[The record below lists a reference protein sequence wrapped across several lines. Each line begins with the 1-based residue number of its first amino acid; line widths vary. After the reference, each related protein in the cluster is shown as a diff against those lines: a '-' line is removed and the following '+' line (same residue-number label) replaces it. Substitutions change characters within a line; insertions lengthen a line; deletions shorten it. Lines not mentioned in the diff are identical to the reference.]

1 MKRQILLAALL
12 SFPFAMSHAQ
22 QGDTM
27 TDPII
32 VGTISSSITYQDT
45 RNTNNYTNQYNGR
58 STKDVFYQFTL
69 TDPATVTMTHEGSS
83 FADTYMHL
91 LDASGTCI
99 AYNDDYSGEGHCSD
113 THMSYIRMQLE
124 AGTYYIVSEGYSKN
138 GNITTNITTFIQYAI
153 IGDFKFLPIITETY
167 SNDFSYT
174 ETVNTHRYTNQ
185 YSGRSTS
192 DVYHLFTLNKTMSV
206 TITHDGSTLQDTY
219 MTLLDSNGNLIE
231 SNNDYDGPSHCQDT
245 HQAFIQKQLSAGTY
259 YVVSEGNT
267 TDGIIK
273 VNITGNTSSDYGYN
287 TIPSTYSTDPST
299 SVGGM
304 GGQFAVSPMG
314 GATYSIPIEVPVGVG
329 GLQPQLSIV
338 YNSQAGNGLCGYGT
352 NLSGISAIT
361 RGPKD
366 IYHDGTAQGIR
377 YTANDALYLDGS
389 RLILAEGYTAGEEG
403 ALYNPESDPFTNVIT
418 HIDSNAP
425 DDIRFEVQTGD
436 GMTYWYSASQKYYN
450 NGTTKIL
457 AWYLDRAIQPTGN
470 YMEYYYDE
478 EYTQDQSCLYM
489 YPVMIA
495 YGTNL
500 NDAYASQLNTIQLS
514 YETRSDVLP
523 IKFDGKQGVMDRRLK
538 SITSETNDEI
548 YRTYT
553 LNYDTASDGSAFKYS
568 RLTSITEKNAQN
580 ESLPSTVFDWSYLP
594 LSLCASNEITVH
606 SPLNIPGEIR
616 DYSWNHQRLVSGDM
630 NGDGLTDIVSL
641 CPVTQQI
648 GETNY
653 HWTAAVFYY
662 ATLENNQLQYKSR
675 GDIYGLASLGLFED
689 LGYLRGLMNRFVVD
703 IDGNAV
709 DECIFPVYESGTTL
723 GGIEWANLNVQVA
736 GTQLLGSKSF
746 ALKTISAP
754 LCMTGD
760 LNNDGKKEM
769 VVLETEEYNGIYKL
783 YLLNYN
789 GANNT
794 ENLFDI
800 TSFDLLIDSSPQ
812 KMYVSD
818 LNGNGMEDIF
828 IICNEGYKIFW
839 NDGTFSFNNQNS
851 YTSSFQINDDDVMCV
866 DYNGDRLID
875 VLTTNSNTL
884 LLKLYANNGDG
895 SFSQPSISEIDD
907 PNFYNS
913 NAPVQSSDLLI
924 SISYQKCCDICPFD
938 FDGDG
943 MTDIIIS
950 KYFKIYYF
958 YPYFGQ
964 IVPTNPVDID
974 PGYSITKILK
984 SNGETFVPFKS
995 FRQDLTDID
1004 DISLVAGDF
1013 DGDGLTDLMGYGYN
1027 RFENTP
1033 FENGYEKSW
1042 RIYKND
1048 NITFNSGRVIGIKGN
1063 LGSTTELV
1071 YSTLCDEE
1079 IYERGSNGLYP
1090 VHNYTIPLNVLK
1102 EVVQDNGAAGSLTTR
1117 YSYGGL
1123 KAHLKGKGLLG
1134 FTSTEVHN
1142 VTLGINTR
1150 TEILSWDNTFYV
1162 PTSTKTTTTIDGRT
1176 SQSISTL
1183 AIVDKGQK
1191 RYFVHPSQTEET
1203 DLDGNTVTTTYQYDI
1218 SKGYI
1223 TSQQVDYASGMYR
1236 LTQYQNYTT
1245 DKVGGAYRPQRIVST
1260 QYHSD
1265 DDSPFSQITDYT
1277 YDSRGFVIQTIE
1289 NAQDQ
1294 TMHLTTY
1301 RTYDLWGNLTSE
1313 VSTGSGIQTPL
1324 TTHYQYE
1331 STHRFPVRTYTTPSS
1346 SVQKNTYDIWGNI
1359 LTERDSIN
1367 QSIDHTITHTY
1378 DAWGNRTHTQIP
1390 GTGEITYRS
1399 GWGSDNSKR
1408 FYTLRQGTASP
1419 WVKTWYDSRG
1429 REVMTESIGP
1439 KNITISTSITY
1450 NSKGT
1455 KQAETQTTGDLTL
1468 NHTYQYDARGRITRE
1483 THPGNNI
1490 TTYTYTYASGSRST
1504 TVNDNGRST
1513 TYTYDAIGN
1522 VKKVQSPQGSTLSNW
1537 YSSNGSVKKTVA
1549 NSATWTFQFDN
1560 RGNRISMTD
1569 PDAGTSTYAYDALGR
1584 VTQHVD
1590 GRGVVFVTNYDYLGR
1605 VTTKSATQSGWT
1617 ETITRNYGT
1626 SVTGGTGQM
1635 RLISESLG
1643 NWTKNYEYDTYG
1655 KVTNETMTN
1664 GTDITRNK
1672 AYQYDSSNGLLSQKT
1687 LPGGVTTGYTYDSYG
1702 NLTGV
1707 NGASGAIKWSLAD
1720 YTGRST
1726 ETRTILD
1733 NSTSSPF
1740 TRITHL
1746 DQYGYPE
1753 YIKTHQNGYYYQID
1767 DYGFSAQTGNLMAL
1781 KHKGM
1786 NQYML
1791 FHYDDN
1797 DRLSWVEENSQNIM
1811 SMSYTPNGNIT
1822 EKSDIGSYTYNS
1834 TSKPHAVQSVQ
1845 NSRDKINY
1853 NEQNIVYNPW
1863 NKVDNI
1869 WQTDNTDFYY
1879 YFAQYGPDLQKVYST
1894 MDKTYHREYDKFF
1907 WGDYEEKIENG
1918 ITTRYYYVSGA
1929 DGLVGLH
1936 TEKDAPSGTVTNSYA
1951 IITDHL
1957 GSITMMVDNY
1967 DDYNEIRY
1975 DPWGN
1980 RYVVES
1986 FLDEVIDRGY
1996 TGHEH
2001 LDQLGLI
2008 DMKGR
2013 MYDPK
2018 LGRFLSPDPF
2028 VQAPT
2033 DPQNYNRYSYC
2044 LNNPLKYTDP
2054 SGKLWEAV
2062 LLGAAF
2068 YGTGNL
2074 AVHCIRGD
2082 VDDWGDGFK
2091 YFAQGA
2097 LSGAALGATWFLAPN
2112 IPFVGNFIQ
2121 NYMTWN
2127 FYIQC
2132 AMTTASLASGV
2143 LKGVFTGDWNA
2154 PLNALNLFLGN
2165 FYIDENAKWLDG
2177 VWQGYSRHSWEC
2189 FQTGLGHSWNQC
2201 RNIFWSVDRVD
2212 YMAGAT
2218 FATDECSNKYN
2229 GVSLGP
2235 FVTIKIP
2242 NKINGNFEERVLSDP
2257 LFMHEYGHSIDSRR
2271 YGPVYLL
2278 VIGLSSA
2285 WSSYRSQPKSGE
2297 PKGVKESSFWYT
2309 ERWANQNAKHY
2320 FGRYYGVDW
2329 NKPYELYPDDDS
2341 QHDHTIETFYP
2352 TRNR

>member
-12 SFPFAMSHAQ
+12 SFPFVMSHAQ

-91 LDASGTCI
+91 LDSSGTCI

-113 THMSYIRMQLE
+113 THMSYISMQLE

-153 IGDFKFLPIITETY
+153 IGDFKFLPIIIESH

-185 YSGRSTS
+185 YTGQTTH
-192 DVYHLFTLNKTMSV
+192 DVYHLFTLNRTMSV

-377 YTANDALYLDGS
+377 YTANDALYLDGN

-418 HIDSNAP
+418 HVDSDTP
-425 DDIRFEVQTGD
+425 DNIRFEVQTGD

-538 SITSETNDEI
+538 SITSKTNDEI

-553 LNYDTASDGSAFKYS
+553 LNYDTASDGSSSKYS

-580 ESLPSTVFDWSYLP
+580 ESLPSTGFTWSYLP
-594 LSLCASNEITVH
+594 SASHIAITTMVGNP
-606 SPLNIPGEIR
+606 SNLNSSVTYNFH
-616 DYSWNHQRLVSGDM
+616 DQTYMAGDM
-630 NGDGLTDIVSL
+630 NGDGLPDIVAVG
-641 CPVTQQI
+641 PVGDQTI
-648 GETNY
+648 AEYFYAEKYMGEM
-653 HWTAAVFYY
+653 FYY
-662 ATLENNQLQYKSR
+662 TSELPNSCDTTLHSGVFMNVGITYNKENSIVDMD
-675 GDIYGLASLGLFED
+675 GDGVNELLLCHYDEVDDDYGKLILDVCGQNIVKGRIIVDMDGPYVPLVTTGNVFNDGMNEVII
-689 LGYLRGLMNRFVVD
+689 LETKNLNGKYRLRIMKLNEHYG
-703 IDGNAV
+703 
-709 DECIFPVYESGTTL
+709 ESGEERLKTIRDIKL
-723 GGIEWANLNVQVA
+723 S
-736 GTQLLGSKSF
+736 LGSKP
-746 ALKTISAP
+746 KQ
-754 LCMTGD
+754 
-760 LNNDGKKEM
+760 
-769 VVLETEEYNGIYKL
+769 IYL
-783 YLLNYN
+783 
-789 GANNT
+789 T
-794 ENLFDI
+794 D
-800 TSFDLLIDSSPQ
+800 
-812 KMYVSD
+812 M
-818 LNGNGMEDIF
+818 NGNGMSDLLV
-828 IICNEGYKIFW
+828 ICEQGYKIFW
-839 NDGTFSFNNQNS
+839 GSGLVTSVFSSSYSPQSLMFNNECMI
-851 YTSSFQINDDDVMCV
+851 TA
-866 DYNGDRLID
+866 GDF
-875 VLTTNSNTL
+875 
-884 LLKLYANNGDG
+884 NGDG
-895 SFSQPSISEIDD
+895 MLDFLTNSSESSLWYFYFNNGNGTFTTQLACILPESFSDHSYTNRDD
-907 PNFYNS
+907 DKFHCR
-913 NAPVQSSDLLI
+913 VL
-924 SISYQKCCDICPFD
+924 D

-943 MTDIIIS
+943 KDDVI
-950 KYFKIYYF
+950 
-958 YPYFGQ
+958 
-964 IVPTNPVDID
+964 
-974 PGYSITKILK
+974 ITKAVYDKYSEIIFGHYEEWGVFNKTYTLWMRCT
-984 SNGETFVPFKS
+984 G
-995 FRQDLTDID
+995 Q
-1004 DISLVAGDF
+1004 SLVLQKQVTSNKAGDACCRKFLTADF
-1013 DGDGLTDLMGYGYN
+1013 DGDGYVELMNLGYDCLNGIN
-1027 RFENTP
+1027 END
-1033 FENGYEKSW
+1033 FH
-1042 RIYKND
+1042 IYKNI
-1048 NITFNSGRVIGIKGN
+1048 NLTPQSGKVTSITGDY
-1063 LGSTTELV
+1063 GSTTNITYATLTDNTV
-1071 YSTLCDEE
+1071 YT
-1079 IYERGSNGLYP
+1079 RGMQESYP
-1090 VHNYTIPLNVLK
+1090 TPRYTIPLNVVK
-1102 EVVQDNGAAGSLTTR
+1102 ETVQDNGTAGSLTTR

-1134 FTSTEVHN
+1134 FTSTGVHN

-1150 TEILSWDNTFYV
+1150 SEILSWDNTFFV

-1183 AIVDKGQK
+1183 TIEDKGMK

-1203 DLDGNTVTTTYQYDI
+1203 DLDGNSVTTTYQYDI

-1260 QYHSD
+1260 QYHTD

-1294 TMHLTTY
+1294 TMHLTTD

-1313 VSTGSGIQTPL
+1313 VSTGSGIQDSL

-1408 FYTLRQGTASP
+1408 FYTLRQGTASS

-1439 KNITISTSITY
+1439 KNITINTSITY
-1450 NSKGT
+1450 NSKGN

-1468 NHTYQYDARGRITRE
+1468 THTYQYDARGRITRE

-1490 TTYTYTYASGSRST
+1490 TTYTYASGGRST

-1513 TYTYDAIGN
+1513 TYTYDAMG
-1522 VKKVQSPQGSTLSNW
+1522 KLKTVQSPQSSTLTNW
-1537 YSSNGSVKKTVA
+1537 YSSNGNIRKTVA
-1549 NSATWTFQFDN
+1549 NGATWTFLFDN

-1584 VTQHVD
+1584 VIQHVD

-1605 VTTKSATQSGWT
+1605 VTTKSATQAGWT
-1617 ETITRNYGT
+1617 ETITRTYGT

-1643 NWTKNYEYDTYG
+1643 NWTKNYEYDPYG
-1655 KVTNETMTN
+1655 RVISETMTN
-1664 GTDITRNK
+1664 GTDITRTK
-1672 AYQYDSSNGLLSQKT
+1672 TYQYDSSNGLLSQKT
-1687 LPGGVTTGYTYDSYG
+1687 LPGGVTNSYTYDVYG

-1707 NGASGAIKWSLAD
+1707 NGASGSIKWSLAD

-1726 ETRTILD
+1726 ETRTTLD
-1733 NSTSSPF
+1733 NRTSSPF
-1740 TRITHL
+1740 TRITQL

-1753 YIKTHQNGYYYQID
+1753 YIKTHQNGYYYQTD
-1767 DYGFSAQTGNLMAL
+1767 EYGFSAQTGNLMA
-1781 KHKGM
+1781 KKQKGM
-1786 NQYML
+1786 NHYML

-1797 DRLSWVEENSQNIM
+1797 DRLSWIEENTQNIM
-1811 SMSYTPNGNIT
+1811 SMSYTPNGNMT
-1822 EKSDIGSYTYNS
+1822 YKSDMGSYTYSS
-1834 TSKPHAVQSVQ
+1834 TTKPHAVQSVQ
-1845 NSRDKINY
+1845 NTNNEINY
-1853 NEQNIVYNPW
+1853 NEQSISYNPW
-1863 NKVDNI
+1863 NKVESI
-1869 WQTDNTDFYY
+1869 MQLDNTDFYSY
-1879 YFAQYGPDLQKVYST
+1879 SAQYGPDLEKVYST
-1894 MDKTYHREYDKFF
+1894 MDKTYHDCYEKFT
-1907 WGDYEEKIENG
+1907 WGDYEEKTVDG
-1918 ITTRYYYVSGA
+1918 VTTRYYYVSGA
-1929 DGLVGLH
+1929 NGLVGLH
-1936 TEKDAPSGTVTNSYA
+1936 TEKDAPSGTVTNNYVL
-1951 IITDHL
+1951 ITDHL

-2008 DMKGR
+2008 DMRGR
-2013 MYDPK
+2013 MYDPR

-2054 SGKLWEAV
+2054 DGEFWHIV
-2062 LLGAAF
+2062 IGAAI
-2068 YGTGNL
+2068 GGAINL
-2074 AVHCIRGD
+2074 ATNWKNC
-2082 VDDWGDGFK
+2082 DGFWEYAAAFGVGAGAGALTAATGGAGAAWGWVGLAVAGGGAVTMATNSVIQQTGKNFNGIGNIDWKQVGIAAAIGGFSGFTGSVAGHFGAQYIGNVLINGFNVTSPVLRGAVAGALGGAAGGYVGGFTAGLLVTRDLYSAHQAGLNGLWSSAAIGGLVGAGSGYFYAKNNNIDPWSGVKKNSIVIGEGMDRVASASKDLKTSNIDKDWPKDVKAYYSKRWRIVNADAMDFNAQWLNTKMERNYYLYDIGTPNGAPISSPFYNMEVNRTMTYPNVVPVKSIQFLK
-2091 YFAQGA
+2091 YFR
-2097 LSGAALGATWFLAPN
+2097 
-2112 IPFVGNFIQ
+2112 I
-2121 NYMTWN
+2121 
-2127 FYIQC
+2127 
-2132 AMTTASLASGV
+2132 TT
-2143 LKGVFTGDWNA
+2143 F
-2154 PLNALNLFLGN
+2154 
-2165 FYIDENAKWLDG
+2165 
-2177 VWQGYSRHSWEC
+2177 
-2189 FQTGLGHSWNQC
+2189 
-2201 RNIFWSVDRVD
+2201 
-2212 YMAGAT
+2212 
-2218 FATDECSNKYN
+2218 
-2229 GVSLGP
+2229 
-2235 FVTIKIP
+2235 
-2242 NKINGNFEERVLSDP
+2242 
-2257 LFMHEYGHSIDSRR
+2257 
-2271 YGPVYLL
+2271 
-2278 VIGLSSA
+2278 
-2285 WSSYRSQPKSGE
+2285 
-2297 PKGVKESSFWYT
+2297 
-2309 ERWANQNAKHY
+2309 
-2320 FGRYYGVDW
+2320 
-2329 NKPYELYPDDDS
+2329 
-2341 QHDHTIETFYP
+2341 
-2352 TRNR
+2352 